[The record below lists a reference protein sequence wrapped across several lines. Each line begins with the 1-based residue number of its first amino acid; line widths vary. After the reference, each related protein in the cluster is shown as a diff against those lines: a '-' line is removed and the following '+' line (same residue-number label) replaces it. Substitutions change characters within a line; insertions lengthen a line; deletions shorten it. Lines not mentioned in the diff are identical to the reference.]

1 MRMRKVKWAVEYL
14 SDSQKLVS
22 HPEEKKSLWKGQ
34 YRLLHVEIGCGKG
47 NYSLEMA
54 RKYLDE
60 LFVAIE
66 KNESAAGIA
75 AKKFDE
81 AKDVENLFLIH
92 GDASLIDTW
101 FAKEE
106 VDILHLNFSDPWPK
120 KRYAKRRLSSASF
133 LQQYQ
138 SILSKQGQIQMKT
151 DNEKL
156 FEYSVLEF
164 LKAGF
169 LLDDLCVNYRREPHE
184 EDAITEYEE
193 KFIANGQPI
202 YRCVFKKEKENETDS

>member
-54 RKYLDE
+54 RKYPDE

-75 AKKFDE
+75 AK
-81 AKDVENLFLIH
+81 NLMKPRMWKI
-92 GDASLIDTW
+92 
-101 FAKEE
+101 
-106 VDILHLNFSDPWPK
+106 FS
-120 KRYAKRRLSSASF
+120 
-133 LQQYQ
+133 
-138 SILSKQGQIQMKT
+138 
-151 DNEKL
+151 
-156 FEYSVLEF
+156 
-164 LKAGF
+164 
-169 LLDDLCVNYRREPHE
+169 
-184 EDAITEYEE
+184 
-193 KFIANGQPI
+193 
-202 YRCVFKKEKENETDS
+202 

>member
-14 SDSQKLVS
+14 NHSKKLIAR
-22 HPEEKKSLWKGQ
+22 PDEKKSSWKGK
-34 YRLLHVEIGCGKG
+34 YRFLHVEIGCGKG

-54 RKYLDE
+54 KKYPEDM
-60 LFVAIE
+60 FVAIE

-81 AKDVENLFLIH
+81 AYEIENLSLIH
-92 GDASLIDTW
+92 GDAASIDTW
-101 FAKEE
+101 FGEGE

-133 LQQYQ
+133 LEQYKK
-138 SILSKQGQIQMKT
+138 ILSDHGEIQMKT

-164 LKAGF
+164 LKVGF
-169 LLDDLCVNYRREPHE
+169 LLEDLCVNYRREEHE
-184 EDAITEYEE
+184 EDTITEYEE
-193 KFIANGQPI
+193 KFIANNQPI
-202 YRCVFKKEKENETDS
+202 YRCVLKKGES